1 MTSCPNHDD
10 RSVCPD
16 CTTGAAPLDA
26 QTRTFSVLRAAIG
39 ACTCSADYSQPVNL
53 NSPHEDTCPLA
64 DTEWM
69 QAPRVELTGT
79 ITGSSRQPIDEDT
92 RPLGVPPINSRV
104 RRRVD
109 GAVGTVTRLI
119 WHDDTMIIIVRLDDD
134 GYEWSGRLS
143 AWKPIE
149 DTGPCQLSACQ
160 LSAGHSGDCCW
171 SPPVGRLHLH
181 KADLEMI
188 IAACR
193 AMGGTDLLSIDRA
206 EAARRIEAL
215 AKSLLDRIPAEPQC
229 PGCFGAGTGRRCCIC
244 GGAR

>member
-119 WHDDTMIIIVRLDDD
+119 WHDDTMVIIVRLDDD

-143 AWKPIE
+143 AWEPIE
-149 DTGPCQLSACQ
+149 LSTWELTENATDLGPALS
-160 LSAGHSGDCCW
+160 
-171 SPPVGRLHLH
+171 PVERH

-188 IAACR
+188 IGAC
-193 AMGGTDLLSIDRA
+193 
-206 EAARRIEAL
+206 EAVTSTGIGAGPLGNPCRRIAKL
-215 AKSLLDRIPAEPQC
+215 AKVLLDRIES
-229 PGCFGAGTGRRCCIC
+229 
-244 GGAR
+244 